1 LTLHDP
7 LTNIASM
14 AGQFAH
20 ILLVNSICTPEGL
33 DLIPDLLPSVRS
45 ALQNYQ
51 PFCRLGAVSPDCPS
65 VVGSTDATGWAG
77 VMHYVRPADF
87 VRRYGI
93 PKLLQMPFNTAE
105 TRACI
110 AWLFGYA
117 AHLVTD
123 LTVHPVVEALVGPY
137 SNKKNRVPHRR
148 CEMDQDAY
156 IFTKLTGREVLD
168 TDFLDFT
175 GLAQC
180 GVKGNTNKLN
190 PAVLD
195 FWRYCLQQYP
205 REETREYVRLP
216 SQSLNANVWFATYVN
231 VMDHFATKS
240 SLLVR
245 WLGCDYRK
253 SGAADPKYIEKL
265 PVPGSSKRV
274 RYEDLFEQ
282 TRKNLIQAWSELAKA
297 LKNDDAN
304 VFALKNG
311 NLDTGK
317 GGDGKYVCWA

>member
-1 LTLHDP
+1 
-7 LTNIASM
+7 M

-33 DLIPDLLPSVRS
+33 DSISNLLPSVRS
-45 ALQNYQ
+45 ALENNQH
-51 PFCRLGAVSPDCPS
+51 FCRLGAVSPDCPS
-65 VVGSTDATGWAG
+65 VVRQTDPTGWG
-77 VMHYVRPADF
+77 EIMHYLRPADF
-87 VRRYGI
+87 VRLYGI
-93 PKLLQMPFNTAE
+93 PKLLQMPFNNAD

-110 AWLFGYA
+110 AWLFGYC

-123 LTVHPVVEALVGPY
+123 LTIHPVVEALVGPY
-137 SNKKNRVPHRR
+137 SNKKNHVPHRR

-180 GVKGNTNKLN
+180 GVKGNTHKLN

-195 FWRYCLQQYP
+195 FWAYCLQQYP
-205 REETREYVRLP
+205 REENKKYVRLP
-216 SQSLNANVWFATYVN
+216 SRSLNPNVWFATYVN
-231 VMDHFATKS
+231 LMDHFATKS

-253 SGAADPKYIEKL
+253 SGAADPKYIENL

-282 TRKNLIQAWSELAKA
+282 TRKNLIQAWAELARA

-304 VFALKNG
+304 IFALKNG
-311 NLDTGK
+311 DLDTGK
-317 GGDGKYVCWA
+317 DDDGKYVCWA

>member
-1 LTLHDP
+1 
-7 LTNIASM
+7 M

-20 ILLVNSICTPEGL
+20 ILLVNSVCTPEAL

-45 ALQNYQ
+45 ALENYQ
-51 PFCRLGAVSPDCPS
+51 PFYRLGAVSPDCPS
-65 VVGSTDATGWAG
+65 VVMQTDPTGWG
-77 VMHYVRPADF
+77 EIMHYLRPADF
-87 VRRYGI
+87 VRLYGI
-93 PKLLQMPFNTAE
+93 PKLLQMPFNTAD

-137 SNKKNRVPHRR
+137 SNSRNRVPHRR

-156 IFTKLTGREVLD
+156 MFTKLTGREVLD

-175 GLAQC
+175 DLGQC
-180 GVKGNTNKLN
+180 GVKGNTHKLN

-195 FWRYCLQQYP
+195 FWQYCLRQYP

-216 SQSLNANVWFATYVN
+216 SQSLNVNVWFATYVN
-231 VMDHFATKS
+231 VMDHFATKNS
-240 SLLVR
+240 IFVR
-245 WLGCDYRK
+245 WLACDYRT
-253 SGAADPKYIEKL
+253 SGAADPKYIQNL
-265 PVPGSSKRV
+265 PVPGFSKRV
-274 RYEDLFEQ
+274 RYEDLLEQ
-282 TRKNLIQAWSELAKA
+282 ARQKLLEAWSELAQA
-297 LKNDDAN
+297 LNADDAN
-304 VFALKNG
+304 LFALKNG

-317 GGDGKYVCWA
+317 DGGGKFVCWA